1 MVGRTAEVE
10 RIETA
15 WRAVAAGG
23 RRLLLV
29 SGEAGIG
36 KTRVVAGLA
45 HRLAEEGQ
53 TVLVGRCEIAGAPY
67 HSVAVA
73 LRNSD
78 EVAQALRDAPEPVA
92 RDVKL
97 LVEGSNSSSER
108 RGPGPYDDQ
117 RLSLYAAVAWVLGR
131 LTNAGPVLLV
141 IEDADRIDRASSLL
155 LRHLVDRA
163 PAGLLVVI
171 CYRDPP
177 GGRHLPLL
185 EILGAVTAGEL
196 VERLIVGPLSEG
208 EVADLVGAVLPD
220 ADPETLTRLWQHAGG
235 NPYYATE
242 MARALV
248 DSDRGAPHAQAQ
260 QWLVPSSVRDAL
272 RLRLVSLSEAAQEVL
287 GAAAVLGSE
296 VDYEPLAGMVHL
308 DEDALAEALD
318 EVVAAGLLV
327 ESGTSWVGSYAFPHE
342 LTRDAIR
349 GDLTGP
355 RLRRLHAKAAR
366 ALMSAFRVGSGT
378 SPEVAVHLQAAG
390 SAADPLEAA
399 EWSLRAAQEASAVYA
414 WDEAIKHADAAF
426 DLMQGN
432 TSDERLAE
440 VAVVAANLRLRS
452 SRGFDQAVT
461 LLETALRRY
470 LAAGMDSAAGT
481 VHSRIGGALSL
492 HHSVMDIPRALEHFE
507 AAERLLGDSDGAF
520 YVNRGRSQAAMFGLR
535 TGVLGAAADKSAA
548 IAAEM
553 GRRDL
558 TVFAGWAQAWAAVNE
573 GRLTDAAELHER
585 SWATAH
591 ELSDPYLGWA
601 PVNAAALVANAYL
614 LDPGTARRWCRRGLG
629 QPRFTSLAHSHDTVI
644 DQLALALATAGDLAA
659 AREVLSSL
667 RPDAVARRMMTF
679 LDGDWE
685 TARDDWAGAV
695 AADEAA
701 GDLHDAALNAGW
713 LAAAR
718 LALGDRDGA
727 IAAWERAL
735 DLGRLGPQV
744 PTELAARA
752 ELARLSAADDLAAAA
767 VHLDR
772 CEEILAVG
780 EDWRGVAGRVEL
792 ARAEVAEAQGDA
804 ERADAH
810 AASAIEVFTT
820 FGLPWHRADALLCWA
835 RFLARRGQG
844 ERAEELRRQAD
855 HVYREIGAVDRWRPD
870 GHS

>member
-1 MVGRTAEVE
+1 M
-10 RIETA
+10 
-15 WRAVAAGG
+15 
-23 RRLLLV
+23 
-29 SGEAGIG
+29 
-36 KTRVVAGLA
+36 
-45 HRLAEEGQ
+45 
-53 TVLVGRCEIAGAPY
+53 
-67 HSVAVA
+67 
-73 LRNSD
+73 
-78 EVAQALRDAPEPVA
+78 
-92 RDVKL
+92 
-97 LVEGSNSSSER
+97 
-108 RGPGPYDDQ
+108 
-117 RLSLYAAVAWVLGR
+117 
-131 LTNAGPVLLV
+131 
-141 IEDADRIDRASSLL
+141 
-155 LRHLVDRA
+155 
-163 PAGLLVVI
+163 
-171 CYRDPP
+171 
-177 GGRHLPLL
+177 
-185 EILGAVTAGEL
+185 
-196 VERLIVGPLSEG
+196 
-208 EVADLVGAVLPD
+208 
-220 ADPETLTRLWQHAGG
+220 
-235 NPYYATE
+235 
-242 MARALV
+242 
-248 DSDRGAPHAQAQ
+248 
-260 QWLVPSSVRDAL
+260 
-272 RLRLVSLSEAAQEVL
+272 
-287 GAAAVLGSE
+287 
-296 VDYEPLAGMVHL
+296 
-308 DEDALAEALD
+308 
-318 EVVAAGLLV
+318 

-414 WDEAIKHADAAF
+414 WDEAIKHADAAAE
-426 DLMQGN
+426 LMQGN
-432 TSDERLAE
+432 ASDERLAE

-520 YVNRGRSQAAMFGLR
+520 HLNRGRSQAAMFGLR
-535 TGVLGAAADKSAA
+535 TGVLGAAANKAAA
-548 IAAEM
+548 ISAEM

-558 TVFAGWAQAWAAVNE
+558 AVFAGWAQAWAAVNE
-573 GRLTDAAELHER
+573 GRLTHAAELHER
-585 SWATAH
+585 AWATAH

-614 LDPGTARRWCRRGLG
+614 LDPGMARRWCRRGLG

-644 DQLALALATAGDLAA
+644 DQLALALATAGDVAA

-701 GDLHDAALNAGW
+701 GDLHDAALNSGW
-713 LAAAR
+713 LAAAS
-718 LALGDRDGA
+718 LALGDRHGA
-727 IAAWERAL
+727 TAAWERAL

-752 ELARLSAADDLAAAA
+752 ELARLSAADDVAAAA

-772 CEEILAVG
+772 CEEILAAG
-780 EDWRGVAGRVEL
+780 EDWRGAAGRVEL

-804 ERADAH
+804 GRADAH
-810 AASAIEVFTT
+810 ARRAIEVFTT

-835 RFLARRGQG
+835 RLLARRGHG
-844 ERAEELRRQAD
+844 ERADELRRQA
-855 HVYREIGAVDRWRPD
+855 HQVYRAIGAVDRWRRPD